1 DGAFAPDR
9 ALHGGRGAPL
19 RGRGGARGRLPGRQ
33 PGLGRVPGQGRARGA
48 APAARGARRPRRRQA
63 GAPRPAR
70 GRGGGREGAR
80 GGGAGRL
87 SGAGPARGGPRGAGG
102 RGRAHPR
109 RPGRERPPRRGPAG
123 APERARGRGDRVA
136 AGRVGGVAGV
146 LPRLARRGEPRAP
159 GGPGRGRRQ
168 RRAARDPAVRS
179 RPPEPGRHG
188 GRRGA
193 RRRAGRH
200 AVRVPARGREGARAG
215 VRLLLTG
222 GSGRLGRELRGLLE
236 GSRGVTVHAP
246 PRTELDVTHA
256 DSVMAAAG
264 SFRPAVVV
272 HAAAYTDVAG
282 AERDRERCWAV
293 NVVGTRNV
301 AAAANAVGARLV
313 HVSTDY
319 VFWGDR
325 GGYAEDDVPGPV
337 RNYYALTK
345 LVAEEAARAAGSRL
359 I

>member
-1 DGAFAPDR
+1 M
-9 ALHGGRGAPL
+9 
-19 RGRGGARGRLPGRQ
+19 
-33 PGLGRVPGQGRARGA
+33 
-48 APAARGARRPRRRQA
+48 
-63 GAPRPAR
+63 
-70 GRGGGREGAR
+70 
-80 GGGAGRL
+80 
-87 SGAGPARGGPRGAGG
+87 
-102 RGRAHPR
+102 
-109 RPGRERPPRRGPAG
+109 
-123 APERARGRGDRVA
+123 
-136 AGRVGGVAGV
+136 
-146 LPRLARRGEPRAP
+146 
-159 GGPGRGRRQ
+159 
-168 RRAARDPAVRS
+168 
-179 RPPEPGRHG
+179 
-188 GRRGA
+188 
-193 RRRAGRH
+193 
-200 AVRVPARGREGARAG
+200 
-215 VRLLLTG
+215 RLLLTG

-246 PRTELDVTHA
+246 PRTELDVTDA

-264 SFRPAVVV
+264 SFRPDVVV

-359 I
+359 IVRTSFRPREWPYPEAFTDLYTSQDYVDVIAPEVALVVLNAARVPYEVLHVATERKSVYELASRRAPAVRPASKAAAPVALPDDVSLDVTRWRALRAELLAGGQA